1 MFDKIEDAIQD
12 FKEGKFVI
20 IVDDEERENEGDL
33 VIAAEKATPEKI
45 NFMITNARG
54 LVCLPIDKKRLDDLK
69 VPPMVP
75 ENQNNEVTRCN
86 FSVSLDSKEGIT
98 TGISAYDRAK
108 TIKDIIDHTKSDKD
122 FRRPGHIFPLQYEE
136 GGVLKRAGHTEASVD
151 LAQAAHMYPAAV
163 ICEIINPDGTMA
175 RITQLREFSK
185 KFNISLI
192 TINDLIHYRLKT
204 ECLVKNIAQAQL
216 PTKFGKFRINI
227 FEDILN
233 KEEHIALIKGSVEN
247 KEDILVRVHSQCI
260 TGDIFHSDR
269 CDCNKQLHTALRMI
283 QQEGAG
289 VLLYMS
295 QEGRGIGLGNKIKA
309 YELQEQGLDTVEANI
324 KLGFAPDL
332 RDYGVATQILKEV
345 GVSTIRLLTNNPRKV
360 MGLESYGLKIVERI
374 PIEVKPNSINRRYLE
389 TKKVKLHH
397 MIDVL

>member
-163 ICEIINPDGTMA
+163 ICEIINTDGTMA

-185 KFNISLI
+185 KFNIRLI
-192 TINDLIHYRLKT
+192 TIKDLIHYRLKT

-360 MGLESYGLKIVERI
+360 MGLESYGLKIIERI